1 MTYSIAINAGG
12 QSSRMG
18 TNKAFVVIDGRPM
31 IERII
36 ERVTGLN
43 QAETFLVTNTPEDYA
58 YLGLRMVADVLLDS
72 GSLGGIYTAL
82 HHSPTPYTLVLACDM
97 PFINPAILQKML
109 DLADGKNEVIVPRVD
124 GYPQG
129 LHAIYQQNCQPHIQA
144 KLEAQRLKVIGFYN
158 EVQVCYLD
166 EDAYQPLDP
175 HGVAFMNINTPEELA
190 EANRLAQDLNI

>member
-1 MTYSIAINAGG
+1 
-12 QSSRMG
+12 MG
-18 TNKAFVVIDGRPM
+18 RNKAFVSINGQPM

-36 ERVTGLN
+36 ERVAGLK

-58 YLGLRMVADVLLDS
+58 YLGLRMVSDTMPDS

-109 DLADGKNEVIVPRVD
+109 NLTDGQNEVIVPRVD

-129 LHAIYQQNCQPHIQA
+129 LHAIYHQNCQPHIQA
-144 KLEAQRLKVIGFYN
+144 KLEAQRLKVIGFYDD
-158 EVQVCYLD
+158 VQVRYLD
-166 EDAYQPLDP
+166 EDAYQSLDP

-190 EANRLAQDLNI
+190 EANRLAQDLAI